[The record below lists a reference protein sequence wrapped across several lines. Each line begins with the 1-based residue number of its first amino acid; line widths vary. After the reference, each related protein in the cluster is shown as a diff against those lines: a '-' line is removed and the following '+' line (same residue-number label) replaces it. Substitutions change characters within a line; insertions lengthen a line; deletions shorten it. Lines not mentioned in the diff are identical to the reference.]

1 MTVSSEVEVARLRQQ
16 VRELSRPRSRLRT
29 VAASGLLVIVLVLT
43 PLAIVA
49 AWTSS
54 ILGDTGRY
62 VATVG
67 PLVTKPAVQ
76 GAIAD
81 RVANEV
87 GQRVDVNALLQQV
100 TPQQRPAVK
109 LLLPRVGN
117 ALDNALTSFVQ
128 KQTLAVVSS
137 AWFAT
142 FWTQANERIHSSMVK
157 ALTGQ
162 GGGAVQLTNNAVT
175 IDLAPVIDQ
184 VKTRLVDS
192 GLSVAAKIP
201 VVHTSFTV
209 AQSENIGAAK
219 TGFRLLQLVGNWL
232 PVLVV
237 LLAALAVWLAR
248 VRRRA
253 VGVAAG
259 VIAAGAL
266 LLAVGLVVARALYLD
281 KLPAGVNSDAAAAVF
296 DQLVRFLRVTLRSVA
311 VLGIAVMLG
320 AWLAGPGRRAA
331 QVRGLWQAGVSATRH
346 AADSYGMRLGPVDSF
361 VHRWK
366 RWFVWGVLGA
376 GGLTIALWP
385 YPTPWV
391 IVGTVLSSLFALTVV
406 QFLDAVPA
414 PAPTETPVGPVGAR

>member
-1 MTVSSEVEVARLRQQ
+1 
-16 VRELSRPRSRLRT
+16 
-29 VAASGLLVIVLVLT
+29 
-43 PLAIVA
+43 
-49 AWTSS
+49 
-54 ILGDTGRY
+54 
-62 VATVG
+62 
-67 PLVTKPAVQ
+67 VTKSAVQ